1 MRTLPPHLDREL
13 VVHTFV
19 PLTGPSAE
27 ADYQRIQRSWLL
39 CRQLLG
45 MDSPVPAEQAIP
57 RSLPP
62 EIRQLSP
69 ASEAVIAAQQRPDA
83 AHQAVVRRLGD
94 VLNLSVVLSPGNDTS
109 GPTGW
114 ADLERHWTT
123 VTGDDPTFLSAA
135 RIFQAVVR
143 GHPAEPNPELA
154 REVAPQLPVA
164 TVDGWWERGAPMPA
178 GFTVWAP
185 HGAGPAP
192 RWDLMAL
199 APAGYV
205 RELDAWT
212 WSDGSPNLPPLAR
225 YLMHSARAR
234 WLLIARTSQSPA
246 DEVLREVD
254 HARAGMRAA
263 LGAAADVPTGPIAED
278 FRTIDHL
285 ARSASEP
292 GTAVSRTPIA
302 GVDEETGR
310 RVLVVGGP
318 DPQAR
323 GRMHAFLRS
332 LGLWPVE
339 DEECVNAT
347 GEPTPDAID
356 EIYAGLRLAQTAVIL
371 VTPDEVSRPVDGT
384 SEVSLRPD
392 QDVLLRAGLAMGVYA
407 NRIVLVVAGPAR
419 LPQSM
424 RGFKPIALDDSPR
437 CRKIIANRLKLAGCP
452 VNTTGTEWLEPGLFQ
467 DLAAYR
473 ASTGP

>member
-1 MRTLPPHLDREL
+1 M
-13 VVHTFV
+13 VHTFV
-19 PLTGPSAE
+19 PLSGPSAE
-27 ADYQRIQRSWLL
+27 ADYQRIQRIWLL

-45 MDSPVPAEQAIP
+45 MDSPVPAEHEIP
-57 RSLPP
+57 RSLPR
-62 EIRQLSP
+62 EIGQLPP
-69 ASEAVIAAQQRPDA
+69 ASERVIAAQQRPDA
-83 AHQAVVRRLGD
+83 VHQAVVRRLGD

-109 GPTGW
+109 GPTAW
-114 ADLERHWTT
+114 ADLERHWAT
-123 VTGDDPTFLSAA
+123 VAGDDPTFLSAA

-143 GHPAEPNPELA
+143 GHPAKPNPELA
-154 REVAPQLPVA
+154 RELAPQLPVA
-164 TVDGWWERGAPMPA
+164 AVDGWWERGTSMPD
-178 GFTVWAP
+178 GFTIWAP

-199 APAGYV
+199 APAGYA
-205 RELDAWT
+205 RELDTWT
-212 WSDGSPNLPPLAR
+212 WSDGSPHLPPMAR

-234 WLLIARTSQSPA
+234 WSLAARTSQSPV

-263 LGAAADVPTGPIAED
+263 LGAAADVATGPIAED

-285 ARSASEP
+285 ARSASAS
-292 GTAVSRTPIA
+292 GTAGSSTPIVKVGKEA
-302 GVDEETGR
+302 GR
-310 RVLVVGGP
+310 RVLVVSGP
-318 DPQAR
+318 NPQAR
-323 GRMHAFLRS
+323 DRMHAFLRS
-332 LGLWPVE
+332 LGLRPVE

-347 GEPTPDAID
+347 GEPTPNAMD

-371 VTPDEVSRPVDGT
+371 ITPDEVSRPVDGT

-392 QDVLLRAGLAMGVYA
+392 HDVLLRAGLAMGVYA
-407 NRIVLVVAGPAR
+407 GRIVLVVAGPAR

-424 RGFKPIALDDSPR
+424 RGFKPITLDDSPR

-467 DLAAYR
+467 ELTAYR
-473 ASTGP
+473 ARP